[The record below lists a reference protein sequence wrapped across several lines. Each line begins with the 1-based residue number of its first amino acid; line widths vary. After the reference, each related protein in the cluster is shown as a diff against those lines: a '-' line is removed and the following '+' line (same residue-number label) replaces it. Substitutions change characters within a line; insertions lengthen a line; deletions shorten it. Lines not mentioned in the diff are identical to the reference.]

1 MLSLVLLSHN
11 GTLAKPF
18 FSLKKSIYLGAIYT
32 LTCFLTL
39 AFLLLSESVPSPE
52 NPEGPAQQGLP
63 LSASPPTHPLV

>member
-32 LTCFLTL
+32 LTYFLTL
-39 AFLLLSESVPSPE
+39 AFLLLSESVLSPE
-52 NPEGPAQQGLP
+52 NPEPR
-63 LSASPPTHPLV
+63 SAGATFVSLPTHPLV